1 MPGTPSN
8 AANQVTH
15 AIQGQKIDTL
25 TAAVITLTADLN
37 HFMGE
42 MRESNNLLKTQSAVH
57 TEQIDS
63 LKDGLTENKLDLV
76 DCDNKIDGVIQKTN
90 WWSGVNTTLSLIAN
104 TIAAYVG
111 FTTGKF

>member
-8 AANQVTH
+8 APNQVTH
-15 AIQGQKIDTL
+15 AVQGLKIDTL

-63 LKDGLTENKLDLV
+63 LKGGLLANKLDLV
-76 DCDNKIDGVIQKTN
+76 ECDNKIDGVIQKTN
-90 WWSGVNTTLSLIAN
+90 WWNGMNTALGLVASAIAGYFA
-104 TIAAYVG
+104 TK
-111 FTTGKF
+111 KF